1 MLFGEL
7 MTEVKMLI
15 CHIKWKNMKKGFENL
30 SIIVV
35 IKISIKEVIYKIYF
49 LDLANKRD
57 KNSAFLELFTGG
69 DKEAML

>member
-1 MLFGEL
+1 
-7 MTEVKMLI
+7 
-15 CHIKWKNMKKGFENL
+15 MKKGFENL